1 MYDCK
6 KTKQNK
12 TKKSH
17 EKQLKEIVSN
27 RESELASPYNKFT
40 TGLYSLNY
48 CFISYV
54 IRLYHLPFL
63 VAHFLFLLLLF
74 SG

>member
-6 KTKQNK
+6 KTKQKQN
-12 TKKSH
+12 KSH

-27 RESELASPYNKFT
+27 RESELASPYKKFI
-40 TGLYSLNY
+40 TGLCSLNY

-54 IRLYHLPFL
+54 IRLYYLPFL
-63 VAHFLFLLLLF
+63 VAHLLFLLLLF
-74 SG
+74 SD